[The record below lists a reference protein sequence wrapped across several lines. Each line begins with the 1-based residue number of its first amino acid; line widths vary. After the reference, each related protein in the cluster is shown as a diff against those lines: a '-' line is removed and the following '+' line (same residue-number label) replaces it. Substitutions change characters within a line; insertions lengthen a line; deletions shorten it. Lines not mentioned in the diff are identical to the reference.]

1 MAKAKR
7 PIKPKVR
14 VNALDQINSH
24 AAGIDV
30 GAEEV
35 YVAVPPDRDAESVRV
50 FSTFTAD
57 LRELA
62 EWLKA
67 CYIETVAMEATGVYW
82 IPLFEILEAASFEV
96 CLVNARHL
104 KNVSG
109 RKTDVLDC
117 QWIQQLHTY
126 GLLNPSFRPPEQIV
140 AIRSLVRHREML
152 VQYRSA
158 HIQHM
163 QKALTQMNLR
173 LTNVLSDIT
182 GVSGLKMIRA
192 ILDGEHNP
200 QRLATLREPGCKK
213 SEAEIAKS
221 LEGYYKREHLFA
233 LKQALELY
241 DFYDQQLKACDAELE
256 AMYGEFE
263 PPEDPGTPPPAP
275 RTQKRRKNQAYFDL
289 APALY
294 RLTGVDLTR
303 IDGVDELTVQKVL
316 SETGTDM
323 SKWPTVKHFT
333 SWLRLCPDNKITGGK
348 VIQKGV
354 QPTKNR
360 ASTALRVAAATLKS
374 SDSALGAFFRRMRAR
389 LGTPAAI
396 TATAHKIARIIYYM
410 LKHRVPYKDFGA
422 DYYEQQYRTRVLC
435 NLSRRAASLG
445 FRLEP
450 AIQEVSYERERSDP
464 KEKSGDC
471 HAPAGLAMTH

>member
-1 MAKAKR
+1 MAKQKR
-7 PIKPKVR
+7 PMKMKVQ
-14 VNALDQINSH
+14 VNALDQINSN

-35 YVAVPPDRDAESVRV
+35 YVAVPPDRDAQSVRS
-50 FSTFTAD
+50 FPTFTAD
-57 LRELA
+57 LHRMA

-67 CYIETVAMEATGVYW
+67 CKIETVAMEATGVYW
-82 IPLFEILEAASFEV
+82 IPLYEILEAEGFEV
-96 CLVNARHL
+96 YLVNARHL

-109 RKTDVLDC
+109 RKSDVLDC

-163 QKALTQMNLR
+163 QKALTLMNVR

-182 GVSGLKMIRA
+182 GVTGMKIIHASLA
-192 ILDGEHNP
+192 GERNP
-200 QRLATLREPGCKK
+200 KVLAAFREPGCKK
-213 SEAEIAKS
+213 DEVEIAKS
-221 LEGYYKREHLFA
+221 LEGNYKREHLFT
-233 LKQALELY
+233 LKQAVELY
-241 DFYDQQLKACDAELE
+241 DFYDSQLRECDAELE
-256 AMYGEFE
+256 KMYREFE

-294 RLTGVDLTR
+294 RMTGVDLTQ
-303 IDGVDELTVQKVL
+303 IDGVDELTIQKVL
-316 SETGTDM
+316 SEIGTDM

-333 SWLRLCPDNKITGGK
+333 SWLRLCPNNKITGGK
-348 VIQKGV
+348 VIQTGV
-354 QPTKNR
+354 QPSKNR
-360 ASTALRVAAATLKS
+360 ASAALRVAAATLKS
-374 SDSALGAFFRRMRAR
+374 SDSALGAYYRRMRAR
-389 LGTPAAI
+389 LGAPAAI
-396 TATAHKIARIIYYM
+396 TATAHKLARIIYFL
-410 LKHRVPYKDFGA
+410 LKERIPYHDFGA
-422 DYYEQQYRTRVLC
+422 DYYEKQYRERVLR
-435 NLSRRAASLG
+435 NLNRRASKLG

-450 AIQEVSYERERSDP
+450 STLPVS
-464 KEKSGDC
+464 
-471 HAPAGLAMTH
+471 